1 MAQRLGSQYQRV
13 STREVAEQASTDE
26 GVEMRQADEV
36 RMAQAT
42 ETSADDA
49 FEDISRG
56 GVPELQADTA
66 AEQGAST
73 LEEVSAEDAANA
85 PHKAR
90 TNRAAP
96 GTT

>member
-1 MAQRLGSQYQRV
+1 
-13 STREVAEQASTDE
+13 
-26 GVEMRQADEV
+26 
-36 RMAQAT
+36 MAQAT

-56 GVPELQADTA
+56 GAPELQADTA

-85 PHKAR
+85 LKPRCLATVNTVHIV
-90 TNRAAP
+90 T
-96 GTT
+96 